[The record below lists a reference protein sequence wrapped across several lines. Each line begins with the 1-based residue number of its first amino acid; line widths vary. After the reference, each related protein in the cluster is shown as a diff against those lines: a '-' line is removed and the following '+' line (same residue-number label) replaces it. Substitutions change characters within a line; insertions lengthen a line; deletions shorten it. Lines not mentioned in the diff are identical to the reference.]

1 MFSFTRWFTG
11 GLLGDKRG
19 IQSPYPMG
27 ATVPNLKNVGP
38 NEALQ
43 ISTVWACV
51 DLITKTLA
59 SMPMQIFEI
68 KKNKREIS
76 RGSNLWTLLHDSP
89 NALMTPFEFYR
100 ALLLDLILRG
110 NGYAV
115 VDRNSSGEVVAMFPI
130 SADQV
135 TVQTVEKS
143 ENQIEIV
150 YEYKLNGVP
159 YQFAPERILHLKG
172 MGKGLIGLSNLE
184 FMRPNLDESIKMQ
197 ENSALLFGNGSSA
210 KGILTV
216 DHNLDD
222 TARKKLAKKYS
233 GIQLY
238 NESGLWILPADMRY
252 QQVSLSPADT
262 ELLERRR
269 FSVEEIC
276 RWFGVPEVLI
286 NGSSDKVEEAMDLF
300 YKTTIRPLAINI
312 EQAVRKSIF
321 TPDQR
326 EKYTCEFNLDAMLRA
341 SLSNRAEVYAK
352 MVQNGLKTR
361 NECRELEND
370 APLDGGDGLTVQ
382 NNLVPIDQLGKID
395 PSQTSQKEIPEEI
408 RQ

>member
-1 MFSFTRWFTG
+1 MPSFTRWFRG
-11 GLLGDKRG
+11 GILGDKRG
-19 IQSPYPMG
+19 IQDPYPL
-27 ATVPNLKNVGP
+27 APSVPNLKNVGP

-59 SMPMQIFEI
+59 SMPMQIFVM
-68 KKNKREIS
+68 KNGKREIS
-76 RGSNLWTLLHDSP
+76 RDSALWRLLHDSP

-100 ALLLDLILRG
+100 SLLLDLVLRG

-115 VDRNSSGEVVAMFPI
+115 VDRNGDGEVVAMFPV
-130 SADQV
+130 SADQMRV
-135 TVQTVEKS
+135 EMIQGDETQFSTVYHYQ
-143 ENQIEIV
+143 
-150 YEYKLNGVP
+150 LNGFVYHFSP
-159 YQFAPERILHLKG
+159 DRILHLKG

-216 DHNLDD
+216 DHNLDEA
-222 TARKKLAKKYS
+222 ARKKLAKKYS

-238 NESGLWILPADMRY
+238 NESGLWILPVDMHY

-262 ELLERRR
+262 QLLESRR
-269 FSVEEIC
+269 FSVQEIC
-276 RWFGVPEVLI
+276 RWFSVPEVLI
-286 NGSSDKVEEAMDLF
+286 TGSSDKVEQAMDLF

-312 EQAVRKSIF
+312 EQSIRKNVF
-321 TPDQR
+321 TAEQR
-326 EKYTCEFNLDAMLRA
+326 EKFLCEFNLDAMLRA
-341 SLSNRAEVYAK
+341 SLASRAEVYAK
-352 MVQNGLKTR
+352 MVQNGIKTR

-370 APLDGGDGLTVQ
+370 PPLSGGDGLTVQ

>member
-27 ATVPNLKNVGP
+27 ATVPHLTHVGP

-197 ENSALLFGNGSSA
+197 ENSALLFGSGSSA

-262 ELLERRR
+262 ELLESRR

-312 EQAVRKSIF
+312 EQAIRKSIF

-341 SLSNRAEVYAK
+341 SLSSRAEVYAK

>member
-59 SMPMQIFEI
+59 SMPMQIFEL

-76 RGSNLWTLLHDSP
+76 RDSNLWTLLHDSP

-115 VDRNSSGEVVAMFPI
+115 VDRNGSGEVVAMFPI

-150 YEYKLNGVP
+150 YQYELNGVP
-159 YQFAPERILHLKG
+159 YRFSPERILHLKG

-184 FMRPNLDESIKMQ
+184 FMRPNLDENIKMQ

-262 ELLERRR
+262 QLLESRR

-312 EQAVRKSIF
+312 EQAIRKSIF

-326 EKYTCEFNLDAMLRA
+326 ERFTCEFNLDAMLRA
-341 SLSNRAEVYAK
+341 SLSSRAEVYAK

-370 APLDGGDGLTVQ
+370 TPLDGGDGLTVQ

>member
-262 ELLERRR
+262 ELLESRR

-321 TPDQR
+321 TSAQR
-326 EKYTCEFNLDAMLRA
+326 EKFTCEFNLDAMLRA
-341 SLSNRAEVYAK
+341 SLSSRAEVYAK

>member
-76 RGSNLWTLLHDSP
+76 RDSNLWTLLHDSP

-115 VDRNSSGEVVAMFPI
+115 VDRNGSGEVVAMFPI

-150 YEYKLNGVP
+150 YQYELNGVP
-159 YQFAPERILHLKG
+159 YRFSPERILHLKG

-184 FMRPNLDESIKMQ
+184 FMRPNLDENIKMQ

-262 ELLERRR
+262 QLLESRR

-312 EQAVRKSIF
+312 EQAIQKSIF
-321 TPDQR
+321 TSEQR
-326 EKYTCEFNLDAMLRA
+326 GKYTCEFNLDAMLRA
-341 SLSNRAEVYAK
+341 SLSSRAEVYAK

>member
-43 ISTVWACV
+43 VSTAWACV

-76 RGSNLWTLLHDSP
+76 RDSNLWTLLHDSP

-135 TVQTVEKS
+135 TVLTVEKS

-150 YEYKLNGVP
+150 YEYQLNGQQ
-159 YQFAPERILHLKG
+159 YQFSPERILHLKG
-172 MGKGLIGLSNLE
+172 MGKGLVGLSNLE
-184 FMRPNLDESIKMQ
+184 FMRPNLDENIKMQ

-262 ELLERRR
+262 QLLESRR

-312 EQAVRKSIF
+312 EQAIRKSIF

-341 SLSNRAEVYAK
+341 SLSSRAEVYAK

>member
-184 FMRPNLDESIKMQ
+184 FMRPNLDESVKMQ

-262 ELLERRR
+262 ELLESRR

-321 TPDQR
+321 TADQR
-326 EKYTCEFNLDAMLRA
+326 EKFTCEFNLDAMLRA
-341 SLSNRAEVYAK
+341 SLSSRAEVYAK

>member
-43 ISTVWACV
+43 VSTVWACV

-135 TVQTVEKS
+135 AVLTVEKS

-150 YEYKLNGVP
+150 YEYQLNGQQ

-172 MGKGLIGLSNLE
+172 MGKGLVGLSNLE
-184 FMRPNLDESIKMQ
+184 FMRPNLDENIKMQ

-262 ELLERRR
+262 ELLESRR

-341 SLSNRAEVYAK
+341 SLSSRAEVYAK

>member
-262 ELLERRR
+262 ELLESRR

-321 TPDQR
+321 TADQR
-326 EKYTCEFNLDAMLRA
+326 EKFTCEFNLDAMLRA
-341 SLSNRAEVYAK
+341 SLSSRAEVYAK

>member
-43 ISTVWACV
+43 VSTVWACV

-76 RGSNLWTLLHDSP
+76 RDSNLWTLLHDSP

-135 TVQTVEKS
+135 TVLTVEKS

-150 YEYKLNGVP
+150 YEYQLNGQQ
-159 YQFAPERILHLKG
+159 YQFSPERILHLKG
-172 MGKGLIGLSNLE
+172 MGKGLVGWSNLE
-184 FMRPNLDESIKMQ
+184 FMRPNLDENIKMQ

-252 QQVSLSPADT
+252 QQVSLSPADPQ
-262 ELLERRR
+262 LLESRR

-312 EQAVRKSIF
+312 EQAIRKSIF

-341 SLSNRAEVYAK
+341 SLSSRAEVYAK

>member
-115 VDRNSSGEVVAMFPI
+115 VDRDSSGEVVAMFPI

-262 ELLERRR
+262 ELLESRR

-321 TPDQR
+321 TADQR
-326 EKYTCEFNLDAMLRA
+326 EKFTCEFNLDAMLRA
-341 SLSNRAEVYAK
+341 SLSSRAEVYAK

>member
-43 ISTVWACV
+43 VSTVWACV

-76 RGSNLWTLLHDSP
+76 RDSNLWTLLHDSP

-135 TVQTVEKS
+135 TVLTVEKS

-150 YEYKLNGVP
+150 YEYQLNGQQ
-159 YQFAPERILHLKG
+159 YQFSPERILHLKG
-172 MGKGLIGLSNLE
+172 MGKGLVGLSNLE
-184 FMRPNLDESIKMQ
+184 FMRPNLDENIKMQ

-262 ELLERRR
+262 QLLESRR

-286 NGSSDKVEEAMDLF
+286 NGSSDKAEEAMDLF

-312 EQAVRKSIF
+312 EQAIRKSIF

-341 SLSNRAEVYAK
+341 SLSSRAEVYAK

>member
-76 RGSNLWTLLHDSP
+76 RDSNLWTLLHDSP

-135 TVQTVEKS
+135 TVLTVEKS

-150 YEYKLNGVP
+150 YE
-159 YQFAPERILHLKG
+159 H
-172 MGKGLIGLSNLE
+172 S
-184 FMRPNLDESIKMQ
+184 
-197 ENSALLFGNGSSA
+197 
-210 KGILTV
+210 
-216 DHNLDD
+216 
-222 TARKKLAKKYS
+222 
-233 GIQLY
+233 
-238 NESGLWILPADMRY
+238 
-252 QQVSLSPADT
+252 
-262 ELLERRR
+262 
-269 FSVEEIC
+269 
-276 RWFGVPEVLI
+276 
-286 NGSSDKVEEAMDLF
+286 
-300 YKTTIRPLAINI
+300 
-312 EQAVRKSIF
+312 
-321 TPDQR
+321 
-326 EKYTCEFNLDAMLRA
+326 
-341 SLSNRAEVYAK
+341 
-352 MVQNGLKTR
+352 
-361 NECRELEND
+361 
-370 APLDGGDGLTVQ
+370 
-382 NNLVPIDQLGKID
+382 
-395 PSQTSQKEIPEEI
+395 
-408 RQ
+408 

>member
-59 SMPMQIFEI
+59 SMPMQIFEL

-76 RGSNLWTLLHDSP
+76 RDSNLWTLLHDSP

-115 VDRNSSGEVVAMFPI
+115 VDRNGSGEVVAMFPI

-150 YEYKLNGVP
+150 YQYELNGVP
-159 YQFAPERILHLKG
+159 YRFSPERILHLKG

-184 FMRPNLDESIKMQ
+184 FMRPNLDENIKMQ

-262 ELLERRR
+262 ELLESRR

-312 EQAVRKSIF
+312 EQAIRKNVF

-341 SLSNRAEVYAK
+341 SLSSRAEVYAK

>member
-19 IQSPYPMG
+19 IQSPYPIG

-238 NESGLWILPADMRY
+238 NELGLWILPADMRY

-262 ELLERRR
+262 ELLESRR

-341 SLSNRAEVYAK
+341 SLSSRAEVYAK

>member
-19 IQSPYPMG
+19 IQNPYPLG
-27 ATVPNLKNVGP
+27 PTVANLKNVGP

-59 SMPMQIFEI
+59 SMPMQVFVT
-68 KKNKREIS
+68 KKGKRDLS
-76 RGSNLWTLLHDSP
+76 RDCNLWRLLHESP

-100 ALLLDLILRG
+100 SLLLDLILRG

-115 VDRNSSGEVVAMFPI
+115 IDRDSDGEVVAMFPI
-130 SADQV
+130 SADQMKV
-135 TVQTVEKS
+135 YLVQETETKADVVYRY
-143 ENQIEIV
+143 QINGKEIN
-150 YEYKLNGVP
+150 LSP
-159 YQFAPERILHLKG
+159 DRILHIKG
-172 MGKGLIGLSNLE
+172 MGKGLVGLANLD

-210 KGILTV
+210 KGVLTV
-216 DHNLDD
+216 DHNLDES
-222 TARKKLAKKYS
+222 ARKKLARKYS

-238 NESGLWILPADMRY
+238 NESGLWILPADMHY

-262 ELLERRR
+262 KLLESRR

-286 NGSSDKVEEAMDLF
+286 NGSSDKVEQAMDLF

-312 EQAVRKSIF
+312 EQSIRKNVF
-321 TPDQR
+321 TAEQR
-326 EKYTCEFNLDAMLRA
+326 ERYTCEFNLDAMLRA
-341 SLSNRAEVYAK
+341 SLSSRAEVYAK

-370 APLDGGDGLTVQ
+370 IPLSGGDGLTVQ

>member
-262 ELLERRR
+262 ELLESRR

>member
-262 ELLERRR
+262 ELLESRR

-352 MVQNGLKTR
+352 MVQNGIKTR

>member
-262 ELLERRR
+262 ELLESRR

-321 TPDQR
+321 TADQR
-326 EKYTCEFNLDAMLRA
+326 EKFTCEFNLDAMLRA
-341 SLSNRAEVYAK
+341 SLSSRAEVYAK

-382 NNLVPIDQLGKID
+382 NNLVPIDQLRKID

>member
-43 ISTVWACV
+43 VSTVWACV

-76 RGSNLWTLLHDSP
+76 RDSNLWTLLHDSP

-135 TVQTVEKS
+135 TVLTVEKS

-150 YEYKLNGVP
+150 YEYQLNGQQ
-159 YQFAPERILHLKG
+159 YQFSPERILHLKG
-172 MGKGLIGLSNLE
+172 MGKGLVGLSNLE
-184 FMRPNLDESIKMQ
+184 FMRPNLDENIKMQ

-262 ELLERRR
+262 QLLESRR

-312 EQAVRKSIF
+312 EQAIRKSIF

-341 SLSNRAEVYAK
+341 SLSSRAEVYAK

-370 APLDGGDGLTVQ
+370 APLAGGDGLTVQ

>member
-262 ELLERRR
+262 ELLESRR

-341 SLSNRAEVYAK
+341 SLSSRAEVYAK

>member
-43 ISTVWACV
+43 VSTVWACV
-51 DLITKTLA
+51 DLITKTIA

-76 RGSNLWTLLHDSP
+76 RDSNLWTLLHDSP

-135 TVQTVEKS
+135 TVLTVEKS

-150 YEYKLNGVP
+150 YGYQLNGQQ
-159 YQFAPERILHLKG
+159 YQFSPERILHLKG
-172 MGKGLIGLSNLE
+172 MGKGLVGLSNLE
-184 FMRPNLDESIKMQ
+184 FMRPNLDENIKMQ

-262 ELLERRR
+262 QLLESRR

-312 EQAVRKSIF
+312 EQAIRKSIF

-341 SLSNRAEVYAK
+341 SLSSRAEVYAK

>member
-27 ATVPNLKNVGP
+27 ATVPNLKDVGP

-262 ELLERRR
+262 ELLESRR

-312 EQAVRKSIF
+312 EQAIRKSIF

-341 SLSNRAEVYAK
+341 SLSSRAEVYAK

>member
-19 IQSPYPMG
+19 IQSPYPIG

-262 ELLERRR
+262 ELLESRR

-321 TPDQR
+321 TADQR
-326 EKYTCEFNLDAMLRA
+326 EKFTCEFNLDAMLRA
-341 SLSNRAEVYAK
+341 SLSSRAEVYAK

>member
-43 ISTVWACV
+43 VSTVWACV

-76 RGSNLWTLLHDSP
+76 RDSNLWTLLHDSP
-89 NALMTPFEFYR
+89 NALMTPYEFYR

-135 TVQTVEKS
+135 TVLTVEKS

-150 YEYKLNGVP
+150 YEYQLNGQQ
-159 YQFAPERILHLKG
+159 YQFSPERILHLKG
-172 MGKGLIGLSNLE
+172 MGKGLVGLSNLE
-184 FMRPNLDESIKMQ
+184 FMRPNLDENIKMQ

-262 ELLERRR
+262 QLLESRR

-312 EQAVRKSIF
+312 EQAIRKSIF

-341 SLSNRAEVYAK
+341 SLSSRAEVYAK

-370 APLDGGDGLTVQ
+370 APLAGGDGLTVQ

>member
-76 RGSNLWTLLHDSP
+76 RDSNLWTLLHDSP

-262 ELLERRR
+262 ELLESRR

-321 TPDQR
+321 TADQR
-326 EKYTCEFNLDAMLRA
+326 EKFTCEFNLDAMLRA
-341 SLSNRAEVYAK
+341 SLSSRAEVFAK
-352 MVQNGLKTR
+352 MVQNCLKTR

>member
-19 IQSPYPMG
+19 IQSPYPIG

-233 GIQLY
+233 CIQLY

-262 ELLERRR
+262 ELLESRR

-341 SLSNRAEVYAK
+341 SLSSRAEVYAK

>member
-43 ISTVWACV
+43 VSTVWACV

-262 ELLERRR
+262 ELLESRR

-341 SLSNRAEVYAK
+341 SLSSRAEVYAK

>member
-43 ISTVWACV
+43 VSTVWACV

-76 RGSNLWTLLHDSP
+76 RDSNLWTLLHDSP

-135 TVQTVEKS
+135 TVLTVEKS

-150 YEYKLNGVP
+150 YEYQLNGQQ
-159 YQFAPERILHLKG
+159 YQFSPKRILHLKG
-172 MGKGLIGLSNLE
+172 MGKGLVGLSNLE
-184 FMRPNLDESIKMQ
+184 FMRPNLDENIKMQ

-262 ELLERRR
+262 QLLESRR

-312 EQAVRKSIF
+312 EQAIRKSIF

-341 SLSNRAEVYAK
+341 SLSSRAEVYAK

>member
-19 IQSPYPMG
+19 IQSPYPIG

-262 ELLERRR
+262 QLLESRR

-312 EQAVRKSIF
+312 EQAIRKSIF

-341 SLSNRAEVYAK
+341 SLSSRAEVYAK

>member
-76 RGSNLWTLLHDSP
+76 RDSNLWTLLHDSP

-262 ELLERRR
+262 ELLESRR

-321 TPDQR
+321 TADQR
-326 EKYTCEFNLDAMLRA
+326 EKFTCEFNLDAMLRA
-341 SLSNRAEVYAK
+341 SLSSRAEVYAK

>member
-59 SMPMQIFEI
+59 SMPMQIFEL

-76 RGSNLWTLLHDSP
+76 RDSNLWTLLHDSP

-150 YEYKLNGVP
+150 YQYELNGVP
-159 YQFAPERILHLKG
+159 YRFAPERILHLKG

-262 ELLERRR
+262 ELLESRR

-321 TPDQR
+321 TSAQR

-382 NNLVPIDQLGKID
+382 NNLVPINQLGKID

>member
-43 ISTVWACV
+43 VSTVWACV

-76 RGSNLWTLLHDSP
+76 RDSNLWTLLHDSP

-115 VDRNSSGEVVAMFPI
+115 VDRNSSGEVVAMFPV

-135 TVQTVEKS
+135 TVLTVEKS

-150 YEYKLNGVP
+150 YEYQLNGQQ
-159 YQFAPERILHLKG
+159 YQFSPERILHLKG
-172 MGKGLIGLSNLE
+172 MGKGLVGLSNLE
-184 FMRPNLDESIKMQ
+184 FMRPNLDENIKMQ

-262 ELLERRR
+262 QLLESRR

-312 EQAVRKSIF
+312 EQAIRKSIF

-341 SLSNRAEVYAK
+341 SLSSRAEVYAK

>member
-27 ATVPNLKNVGP
+27 AAVPNLKNVGP

-43 ISTVWACV
+43 VSTVWACV

-76 RGSNLWTLLHDSP
+76 RDSNLWTLLHDSP

-135 TVQTVEKS
+135 TVLTVEKS

-150 YEYKLNGVP
+150 YEYQLNGQQ
-159 YQFAPERILHLKG
+159 YQFSPERILHLKG
-172 MGKGLIGLSNLE
+172 MGKGLVGLSNLE
-184 FMRPNLDESIKMQ
+184 FMRPNLDENIKMQ

-262 ELLERRR
+262 QLLESRR

-312 EQAVRKSIF
+312 EQAIRKSIF

-341 SLSNRAEVYAK
+341 SLSSRAEVYAK

>member
-19 IQSPYPMG
+19 IQSPYPIG

-262 ELLERRR
+262 ELLESRR

-341 SLSNRAEVYAK
+341 SLSSRAEVYAK

>member
-262 ELLERRR
+262 ELLESRR

-321 TPDQR
+321 TCAQR